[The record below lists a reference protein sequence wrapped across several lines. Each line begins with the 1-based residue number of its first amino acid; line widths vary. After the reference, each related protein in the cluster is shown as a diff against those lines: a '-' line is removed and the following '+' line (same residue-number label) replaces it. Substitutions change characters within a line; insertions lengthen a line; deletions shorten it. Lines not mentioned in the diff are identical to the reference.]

1 MKKQSGLFDVK
12 MGAYDGAEVCKLVGT
27 YMLFLTSEKYNKNDF
42 RLYCDERLWV
52 MKNKKWPETERT
64 EKIQKY
70 LKKTNY
76 I

>member
-1 MKKQSGLFDVK
+1 MKKQSRLFDVK
-12 MGAYDGAEVCKLVGT
+12 MGAYNGAEVSKLVGT

-42 RLYCDERLWV
+42 RLSCDDRLWV
-52 MKNKKWPETERT
+52 VKNKKWPETERI
-64 EKIQKY
+64 EKIQKC